1 MSLSHHGNYRFTK
14 MPSHHADVITKS
26 PRHCDNRI
34 QGHEVMGTMS
44 LNSMGRLK
52 FSSSIC
58 WRVGVQTKD
67 SVLPFVGLML
77 VHVQSHIIANLVQH
91 LKVNILV
98 APTC

>member
-1 MSLSHHGNYRFTK
+1 
-14 MPSHHADVITKS
+14 MPSHHSDVITKS

-52 FSSSIC
+52 FSSSIY

-67 SVLPFVGLML
+67 SVLPFVGPMS
-77 VHVQSHIIANLVQH
+77 VQSHIIANLVQH

>member
-1 MSLSHHGNYRFTK
+1 

-67 SVLPFVGLML
+67 SVLPFVGPML
-77 VHVQSHIIANLVQH
+77 VQSHIIANLVQH